1 MPDDVTTDTEPAGP
15 PPDRDADLQR
25 LRQSLLRPSRTQLLV
40 AALLAAVGFA
50 SVTQV
55 RTADVDDNY
64 AGKRD
69 AELVQLLNSLTV
81 AGQRAEAELARLQRT
96 KRDLQDTT
104 SRREAAVAL
113 SQQEADNLDM
123 LAGLVPV
130 HGPGL
135 RVTITETSA
144 PVDVEILLD
153 LIQELRSADAE
164 AMEFNDQ
171 VRVVAQT
178 YFDTGDGG
186 ILVDGELI
194 TSPYTLDVIGEPRT
208 LAEALTFPF
217 GPLDQLNDI
226 GATADVSVEDDVVIE
241 SVREPGRPQYAQP
254 DEGPR

>member
-1 MPDDVTTDTEPAGP
+1 MPDDVRADAEPASTPRG
-15 PPDRDADLQR
+15 REANWQR
-25 LRQSLLRPSRTQLLV
+25 LRESLLNPSRSQVLV
-40 AALLAAVGFA
+40 AVLLAAVGFA

-55 RTADVDDNY
+55 RAADVDDNY

-81 AGQRAEAELARLQRT
+81 ASQRAEAELARLQRT
-96 KRDLQDTT
+96 KRDLQDAT

-144 PVDVEILLD
+144 PVDVETLLD

-178 YFDTGDGG
+178 SFDTGDAG
-186 ILVDGELI
+186 ILVDGELL

-217 GPLDQLNDI
+217 GPLDQLKEV
-226 GATADVSVEDDVVIE
+226 GATVDVSVEDDVVIE

-254 DEGPR
+254 DDGPR